1 MRRILNYL
9 WFATFFFFVRPGGG
23 TSQNQKPVV
32 KFVDRP
38 EAAAG
43 KFYPSD
49 VKVLQS
55 MLTDLFANAK
65 PKTTDHVVA
74 VICPHAGYE
83 FSGVVAASSINQ
95 VDPEKEY
102 ENIFIIGSSHYV
114 SFMGASIYDLGDY
127 VTPLG
132 KVKVNIDLA
141 KKLISENPVFVFNQD
156 ADKDEHCVET
166 QVPFLQFHMKK
177 KFQIVPIVL
186 GTQSSQTCKKIAQA
200 LKPYFNE
207 KNLFIF
213 STDWSHY
220 PPYADASKVD
230 KKTCDAVLS
239 NSADNFMKVR
249 DENEKSHVMNLAT
262 SVCGWT
268 SILTML
274 YMTNGDPGVKL
285 NPVLYRNSGDSKY
298 ADKSQVVGYWSI
310 AVSKTGTS
318 QKNSLGF
325 SLGSQDK
332 KELLKIARGTIEQYI
347 RTGKKPVIETG
358 GFSENMKVKSGAFVT
373 LKENGELRG
382 CIGLFTSD
390 DPLYKVVQ
398 EMAIASSTEDSRF
411 PRVEPLEINHL
422 EIEISVL
429 SPMKKIHSIDEIVLG
444 KHGIWI
450 KKGYH
455 SGTFLPQVATE
466 TGWTR
471 EEFLGHCARDKAGM
485 SWDGWKDAEIYTYEA
500 IVFSE
505 KEINGR
511 KD

>member
-1 MRRILNYL
+1 MKRVLLYL
-9 WFATFFFFVRPGGG
+9 WLGIFFFALVPGCN
-23 TSQNQKPVV
+23 SQNQKPVV
-32 KFVDRP
+32 SFDDRP

-49 VKVLQS
+49 PATLRS

-65 PKTTDHVVA
+65 PKTTERVIA

-114 SFMGASIYDLGDY
+114 SFIGASIYDQGDY
-127 VTPLG
+127 NTPLG

-141 KKLISENPVFVFNQD
+141 KKLIKENAVFTFNPE
-156 ADKDEHCVET
+156 ADKNEHCIET
-166 QVPFLQFHMKK
+166 QVPFLQFHLKK

-186 GTQSSQTCKKIAQA
+186 GTQSPQTCKKIAEA

-220 PPYADASKVD
+220 PPYADAQKVD

-239 NSADNFMKVR
+239 NSPDNLLKVR
-249 DENEKSHVMNLAT
+249 DENEKSNIPNLAT
-262 SVCGWT
+262 SMCGWT
-268 SILTML
+268 SVLTML
-274 YMTNGDPGVKL
+274 YMTANDPGLKL
-285 NPVLYRNSGDSKY
+285 TPVLYRNSGDSKY

-310 AVSKTGTS
+310 VVSKTETS
-318 QKNSLGF
+318 QKNSSDLTL
-325 SLGSQDK
+325 SSMDK
-332 KELLKIARGTIEQYI
+332 KELLKIVRRTIEQYI
-347 RTGKKPVIETG
+347 RTGKTTPIDPS
-358 GFSENMKVKSGAFVT
+358 GFSESMKVKSGAFVT
-373 LKENGELRG
+373 LKEKGDLRG
-382 CIGLFTSD
+382 CIGRFISD
-390 DPLYKVVQ
+390 EPLYKVVQ
-398 EMAIASSTEDSRF
+398 EMAIASSTEDTRF
-411 PRVEPLEINHL
+411 PRVESKEIDEL

-429 SPMKKIHSIDEIVLG
+429 SPMKKIHSIDEIELG
-444 KHGIWI
+444 KHGIYI
-450 KKGYH
+450 KKGYY

-466 TGWTR
+466 TGWTK
-471 EEFLGHCARDKAGM
+471 EEFLGHCARDKAGIG
-485 SWDGWKDAEIYTYEA
+485 WAGWKDAEIYTYEA
-500 IVFSE
+500 DVFSE
-505 KEINGR
+505 KEINAR